1 MRINTIHTGGADI
14 TIDTSELICLAN
26 VLYFYE
32 KHWDANS
39 GFPAPNQVFHTVA
52 KQLVTARDIAQYGRL
67 DSHSTSLI
75 AAHELAI
82 HPGGKLANLLAE
94 QESLD
99 SPPAQEQPGST

>member
-1 MRINTIHTGGADI
+1 MRINAIHTGGADI
-14 TIDTSELICLAN
+14 TIDTNELVCLAN
-26 VLYFYE
+26 ILYFYE

-39 GFPAPNQVFHTVA
+39 GFSAPGQVFHTIA
-52 KQLVTARDIAQYGRL
+52 KQLITARDIAQYGHL

-99 SPPAQEQPGST
+99 SMPAQKQPDNT

>member
-1 MRINTIHTGGADI
+1 MRINAIRTNGADI

-52 KQLVTARDIAQYGRL
+52 KQLVTARDIAQYGHL
-67 DSHSTSLI
+67 DKLVQHPLAKCCNISY
-75 AAHELAI
+75 ELF
-82 HPGGKLANLLAE
+82 
-94 QESLD
+94 
-99 SPPAQEQPGST
+99 